1 MKNIISRT
9 ILIVLVSFFVSG
21 SVNAQWLGS
30 ADSTGITYRFG
41 NVGIGTTN
49 PSAKLELLKLGSDI
63 LGDNLLELTS
73 SGSKSFGLRYSADE
87 STLIMDRNYSAAWSS
102 VMSWDRVYGN
112 VGIGTVSP
120 AQKLDVSGSYAING
134 REIFREGSTLLI
146 GDVDAAGGGKEVRI
160 RVSGGDKIT
169 IKTNGNVGIGTTTP
183 DANLEVVDAIHL
195 DGTTNAFLDVDRAGA
210 GNAGR
215 IRFQTAGVDNF
226 EIGQIGGV
234 SGFQIADGSV
244 NSLLTVLSSG
254 NVGIGTTTPGAKL
267 TIKDNGTAANT
278 IPLLSL
284 RQDDTGTKGLVIG
297 NDNVDNLVYRGLRL
311 YVGETGDG
319 HINSYVNDAFQDL
332 LLNYEGGNVGIG
344 TSSPSYKL
352 DINGNTRIYSDANTV
367 QYIESR
373 RSGTT
378 YGNAALV
385 FNAPRSTNA
394 DGETMI
400 GRGMLRVDGQPE
412 TTNGVVYLAAGT
424 SGLVATSPTSSFQT
438 YLKLTASTSNTGASS
453 NKIQFV
459 TYGNEVKMSVLGNG
473 NVGIGTTN
481 PSTKIDI
488 IHNDGVEGIRLRTNT
503 GTENIIYSYYDDG
516 AGSDL
521 THNIYTVSGNAI
533 YNQYS
538 AGGVLKNVFN
548 SNGISYITG
557 GNLGIGTTD
566 TFGYKLAVNGTI
578 GAKEVIVE
586 TTSLWPDYVFGEEY
600 KLPSLNEVEAFAKT
614 NKHLPNVPNQQEVK
628 ENGVN
633 VGEMNVILLK
643 KIEELTLYII
653 EQQKQ
658 INSLTEKVNALEN
671 E

>member
-1 MKNIISRT
+1 MKNVISRT

-41 NVGIGTTN
+41 NVGIGTASPVN
-49 PSAKLELLKLGSDI
+49 KLDVIGKIYLGTYSTSTISHNEGLVVHNNSGENTSLMLWQHGDASGKI
-63 LGDNLLELTS
+63 GFLEGDN
-73 SGSKSFGLRYSADE
+73 KLRIVNTYSDGQ
-87 STLIMDRNYSAAWSS
+87 LNNPAAI
-102 VMSWDRVYGN
+102 VLDHLGN
-112 VGIGTVSP
+112 VGIGTTTP
-120 AQKLDVSGSYAING
+120 GAKLELFGFGTNAALRLNRGV
-134 REIFREGSTLLI
+134 
-146 GDVDAAGGGKEVRI
+146 GDIYDLRILDGGLTIYNASDARKEM
-160 RVSGGDKIT
+160 SFLG
-169 IKTNGNVGIGTTTP
+169 NGNIGIGTTTP

-473 NVGIGTTN
+473 NVGIGTTI
-481 PSTKIDI
+481 PSSIL
-488 IHNDGVEGIRLRTNT
+488 EL
-503 GTENIIYSYYDDG
+503 
-516 AGSDL
+516 
-521 THNIYTVSGNAI
+521 
-533 YNQYS
+533 YS
-538 AGGVLKNVFN
+538 ATNQDTKLEITQLGQR
-548 SNGISYITG
+548 SYALGMDSANDDFKITDKTG
-557 GNLGIGTTD
+557 STDRLIIKAGTGNIGIGTTD